1 MIVLT
6 NLIVM
11 RGQLLKELFDSMLFT
26 NTVHIRDLIFWEK
39 AVVLMN
45 LFTQTETDRG
55 KWL

>member
-26 NTVHIRDLIFWEK
+26 NTVHIRDLVFWEK

-45 LFTQTETDRG
+45 LFTQTET